1 MKIEQLYT
9 KCLSEAAY
17 YIESEGEVAIIDPM
31 REVEPYLKMAE
42 ENGDTIKYIF
52 ETHFHADFVSG
63 HLDLANKTGAEI
75 IYGPTAKTGYKV
87 TVAEDGQEFKLGTAT
102 FKVLHTP
109 GHTLESSCF
118 ILRDENGKDKALFS
132 GDTLFIGDV
141 GRPDLAVKSD
151 LTKED
156 LAGLLFDSLAT
167 KIKPLADDVVVYPA
181 HGAGSSCGKNLSK
194 ETFDLLGNQKENNY
208 ALQLTSKDEFVRQ
221 LTEGILPP
229 PQYFPKN
236 AMLNMQGYKSIDDV
250 MESAQ
255 NALSLHQFKTH
266 RDNEIL
272 ILDTRHQNDFVTAFV
287 PASMFIGLDGAFATW
302 LGTLVED
309 LDAPIVLITEVGM
322 EEEAVL
328 RCARVGYNNVLGY
341 LDGGFETWS
350 NAGEPTDSFESISA
364 EEFSKRHGTSN
375 LVTLDVR
382 KEGEYNSSHVTAVKL
397 FPLDFCNSALN
408 ELPKEQEYLIH
419 CGGGYRS
426 VIACSLM
433 KKAGFDSVIDV
444 AGGFDAIKETNISME
459 ETVCPSTL

>member
-31 REVEPYLKMAE
+31 REVEPYLKMAD

-63 HLDLANKTGAEI
+63 HIDLANKTGAEI
-75 IYGPTAKTGYKV
+75 IYGPTAKTSYKV
-87 TVAEDGQEFKLGTAT
+87 TVAEDGQEFKLGKTT

-109 GHTLESSCF
+109 GHTPESSCF
-118 ILRDENGKDKALFS
+118 LLRDENGKDKALFS

-156 LAGLLFDSLAT
+156 LAGMLFDSLAT

-266 RDNEIL
+266 RDNGIL
-272 ILDTRHQNDFVTAFV
+272 IVDTRHQNDFVRAFV
-287 PASMFIGLDGAFATW
+287 PSSMFIGLDGAFATW

-350 NAGEPTDSFESISA
+350 NAGELTDSFESVSA
-364 EEFSKRHGTSN
+364 EEFAQRHGSN
-375 LVTLDVR
+375 ELVTLDVR
-382 KEGEYNSSHVTAVKL
+382 KEGEYSSNHVTGAKL
-397 FPLDFCNSALN
+397 FPLDFYNSALN

-433 KKAGFDSVIDV
+433 KKAGFNSVIDV